1 MTRCIVFP
9 LILDSIRVG
18 TWYYYKILDS
28 IRVGTWYYYK
38 TAGIRLGIDFLFS
51 SFNFP
56 FLIIALS
63 L

>member
-18 TWYYYKILDS
+18 TWYYYK
-28 IRVGTWYYYK
+28 
-38 TAGIRLGIDFLFS
+38 TAEIRLGIDFLFS